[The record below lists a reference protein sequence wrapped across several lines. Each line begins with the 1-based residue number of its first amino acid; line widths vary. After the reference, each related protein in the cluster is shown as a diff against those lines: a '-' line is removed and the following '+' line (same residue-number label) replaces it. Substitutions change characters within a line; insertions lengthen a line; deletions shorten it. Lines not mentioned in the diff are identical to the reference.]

1 MNGSQG
7 LRRGL
12 LQYAGMFFALSAL
25 VLFFSLRTKTFWSA
39 TTLTTIAN
47 SIPDLTVVA
56 VGMTLILI
64 LGGIDLSVGSV
75 MAWSGS
81 VMAMLMVDQGW
92 PVAGA
97 VVAALLVGTVCGCI
111 NGWISSRFRIP
122 SFIVTLGMLEI
133 ARGGAYLATRSET
146 KYLGPR
152 LEWLSE
158 PWLGIGLSPAFWIA
172 IAIVAIAQWLLHR
185 TVIGRMAVA
194 IGTNSETVRMSGLST
209 MPTQVA
215 VFGLGGF
222 LCGIAATIQCS
233 RLSTADPN
241 AGAGMELSAIAACV
255 IGGTSLRGGM
265 GSVIS
270 TFFGVLIVSVLQTG
284 LAQMGASDPI
294 KRIVTGS
301 VIVLAVLLDSWRSRR
316 S

>member
-158 PWLGIGLSPAFWIA
+158 PWLGIGL
-172 IAIVAIAQWLLHR
+172 R
-185 TVIGRMAVA
+185 
-194 IGTNSETVRMSGLST
+194 
-209 MPTQVA
+209 
-215 VFGLGGF
+215 FG
-222 LCGIAATIQCS
+222 CS
-233 RLSTADPN
+233 W
-241 AGAGMELSAIAACV
+241 
-255 IGGTSLRGGM
+255 
-265 GSVIS
+265 
-270 TFFGVLIVSVLQTG
+270 F
-284 LAQMGASDPI
+284 
-294 KRIVTGS
+294 
-301 VIVLAVLLDSWRSRR
+301 
-316 S
+316 